1 MIGKFRKMKEEYEK
15 ELRNWLIEIKGLD
28 INLESEKN
36 R

>member
-1 MIGKFRKMKEEYEK
+1 MKEEYEK